1 MEKQR
6 LKSYC
11 KLNGYTYKNIEK
23 QLLFVRHAEGYH
35 NSLFDEK
42 KVHEAV
48 NIRDPELTPLG
59 HRQVADL
66 RREVDALINSGV
78 KIEKVVVSPMTRTLQ
93 TAWGTFNGYNIP
105 FQANHLVTEYSDA
118 PCNYGTNR
126 SQLETVWSQVN
137 FAAVPEVW
145 WDEDE
150 NDVTI
155 TLRAK
160 RFREWLFRQPEK
172 CLAVVSHAGFL
183 HELLQEQFRN
193 CELKRINWIHRSRR
207 QAKEV

>member
-1 MEKQR
+1 MPQFTITMYFGALHFGTASKAFLCLKIR
-6 LKSYC
+6 LQDSFR
-11 KLNGYTYKNIEK
+11 LILDINILFK
-23 QLLFVRHAEGYH
+23 YLCWSCQLLE
-35 NSLFDEK
+35 
-42 KVHEAV
+42 
-48 NIRDPELTPLG
+48 
-59 HRQVADL
+59 
-66 RREVDALINSGV
+66 
-78 KIEKVVVSPMTRTLQ
+78 
-93 TAWGTFNGYNIP
+93 TFLSII
-105 FQANHLVTEYSDA
+105 
-118 PCNYGTNR
+118 
-126 SQLETVWSQVN
+126 SQVN

-150 NDVTI
+150 TDVTI